1 MLATRHV
8 LFVSTLLSALA
19 LAGCPDKNDGNK
31 PAPSASA
38 SAAPSASAAASAA
51 ASASAA
57 PSASAAASA
66 SADPAA
72 SASAAPSASAAA
84 SASGKPAA
92 SASAGVACGS
102 KTNPCPLQKWMQD
115 NANPAVSAGDTAALA
130 TALEQMQKFA
140 PAGYTN
146 WVSISKDGAKAAKA
160 GDLAGAKASCRSC
173 HDQYKNKYKTEMRDR
188 KI

>member
-1 MLATRHV
+1 MA
-8 LFVSTLLSALA
+8 
-19 LAGCPDKNDGNK
+19 AGFFDGVAVAINADG
-31 PAPSASA
+31 PAPLSRQVSRQERGRARSAPDIDHVAESLRFSLA
-38 SAAPSASAAASAA
+38 RLARLLRQQDQSGMAP
-51 ASASAA
+51 
-57 PSASAAASA
+57 
-66 SADPAA
+66 
-72 SASAAPSASAAA
+72 
-84 SASGKPAA
+84 
-92 SASAGVACGS
+92 
-102 KTNPCPLQKWMQD
+102 
-115 NANPAVSAGDTAALA
+115 ALA

>member
-31 PAPSASA
+31 PAPS
-38 SAAPSASAAASAA
+38 
-51 ASASAA
+51 
-57 PSASAAASA
+57 
-66 SADPAA
+66 A